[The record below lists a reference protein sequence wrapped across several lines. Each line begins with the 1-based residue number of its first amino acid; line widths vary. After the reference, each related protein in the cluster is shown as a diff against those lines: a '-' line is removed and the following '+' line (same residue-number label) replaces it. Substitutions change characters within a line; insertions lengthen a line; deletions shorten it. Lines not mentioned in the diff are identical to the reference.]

1 MAKMTDELIKLLYSF
16 GKKVYANE
24 VNLQDA
30 AIEVMRTHGS
40 SIAKSSAE
48 FYIGLVKE
56 LISGK
61 GSTWNQNSDLL
72 VYYVDHIA
80 SEYGIEAGSKA
91 YIGGMKFAKLKSRKP
106 LIDALEALKDKYHF
120 TAEAPDNQMD
130 EIKEQFKEWMKA
142 QNHSNGSEYKEAT
155 INRYAKALETI
166 AEQIE
171 GLDLPSTN
179 LFYYTT
185 VSAFSDAAKTI
196 RENHNFDYINTL
208 SRNGNGDLSAGMNQY
223 MRFLYEREGNM
234 SINSDERQAEDS
246 IIDEISLI
254 KRYIASEG
262 FNYDDGLIENF
273 YLSLKAKPF
282 VLLAGTSG
290 TGKTRLVR
298 LFAEAIGAKKKEKDD
313 TEENNSRYLQVAVKP
328 DWSDSTDLFGH
339 VNLKNEFVPGAI
351 IEFIKKAEDD
361 PEKLPYILC
370 LDEMNLARVEYY
382 FSDFLSVMETR
393 DRKGDSITTDRLIPK
408 GCYSGDEEAGKLY
421 ADLIIPENLYI
432 VGTVN
437 MDETTFPFSKKV
449 LDRANT
455 IEFSHVDFEL
465 SDEFDDKE
473 VAPAMVG
480 NDFLKANYLNLKK
493 DCKDRWESVKT
504 FNDTVSKV
512 NDILKKGD
520 AHFGY
525 RMRDE
530 IIFYMLYNEDMGLL
544 PEKEAFDNQIMQKI
558 LPRIQG
564 SSETTANL
572 LKELFTKVCAGPYT
586 SKSGQT
592 DARKMQAYLSDG
604 GIADYPK
611 SAKKICMMLRRY
623 EDDDFTSFW
632 V

>member
-16 GKKVYANE
+16 GKKVYSNE

-30 AIEVMRTHGS
+30 AIEVIRTHGS
-40 SIAKSSAE
+40 AIAQSSAE

-80 SEYGIEAGSKA
+80 SEYGVEAGSKA

-106 LIDALEALKDKYHF
+106 LIDALDALKDKYHF
-120 TAEAPDNQMD
+120 TAEVPDNLMD
-130 EIKEQFKEWMKA
+130 DIKGKFIEWMKT
-142 QNHSNGSEYKEAT
+142 QKRSNGSEYKEST
-155 INRYAKALETI
+155 ISRYARALETLT
-166 AEQIE
+166 EQIE
-171 GLDLPSTN
+171 GLNLPSTN

-185 VSAFSDAAKTI
+185 LATFSNVAKTI
-196 RENHNFDYINTL
+196 RENPNFEYINTL
-208 SRNGNGDLSAGMNQY
+208 SKNGNGDLSAGMNQY
-223 MRFLYEREGNM
+223 MRFLTEMEGNM
-234 SINSDERQAEDS
+234 SINNDEQQTEDS
-246 IIDEISLI
+246 IFDEISLI
-254 KRYIASEG
+254 KRYIASKG
-262 FNYDDGLIENF
+262 FKYDEGLIENF

-298 LFAEAIGAKKKEKDD
+298 LFAEAIGALADG
-313 TEENNSRYLQVAVKP
+313 RYQQIAVKP

-339 VNLKNEFVPGAI
+339 VNLENIFVPGAI
-351 IEFIKKAEDD
+351 VEFIKKAADD
-361 PEKLPYILC
+361 PNKLPYILC

-382 FSDFLSVMETR
+382 FSDFLSVIETR
-393 DRKGDSITTDRLIPK
+393 DWSGDKIITDTLVPK
-408 GCYSGDEEAGKLY
+408 SCYSGDTAAEVLY
-421 ADLIIPENLYI
+421 SNLMIPENLYI

-455 IEFSHVDFEL
+455 IEFSTVDFEL
-465 SDEFDDKE
+465 PDSIDTDNIEPISVE
-473 VAPAMVG
+473 
-480 NDFLKANYLNLKK
+480 NNFLRADYLKLKTDCAN
-493 DCKDRWESVKT
+493 CWEAVKT
-504 FNDTVSKV
+504 FNDKV
-512 NDILKKGD
+512 NEINKILAKGD

-530 IIFYMLYNEDMGLL
+530 IIFYMLYNEELGLL
-544 PEKEAFDNQIMQKI
+544 SEKEAFDNQIMQKV

-564 SSETTANL
+564 SSESTANL
-572 LKELFTKVCAGPYT
+572 LRELFELCAGPYA
-586 SKSGQT
+586 SKSGQS
-592 DARKMQAYLSDG
+592 DARKMGAYLSDG